1 MQLCNPMELDDNEL
15 NALKTYFQQRGLQL
29 PNENLVVVI
38 KNRQEKVLEKQFE
51 NIRRNKE
58 KWQNIYEKYKEKYQ
72 VSTLSFQDPGAQ
84 STPKIVEPSV
94 SKISEPPK
102 SIPMEKGSQ
111 TSLVKNAVKS
121 TQVETNCLISKEQTT
136 LDEKTQEQLE
146 MYPSE
151 IAESFEFVR
160 GSKVKESKKKS
171 LSESS
176 GKFDTKKS
184 ISTESEAG
192 SSKNSGISM
201 SVKNESVAN
210 FDDSLKV
217 AIALLNSLLESSMR
231 PELKR
236 NLAEKV
242 IQKIVQLQT
251 SRSIQ
256 TSTLESSEIYPQSN
270 SSADPSVK
278 VKSAETK
285 SSHKNREEV
294 LKNCFQPMTK
304 SEISHQNSQADEEE
318 EGESI
323 KESNTSQSIPKSQLV
338 DFVRREKQTQLKWIE
353 KEIEH
358 LNNLRMLLKR
368 NETPLPTPIY
378 ENMTGLRNKPLPPEK
393 PLAAVPSDANVW
405 NSHVNMKKVKNRS
418 KLETPVT
425 HDESLASFIDT
436 KNKKFLE
443 KYNKHQKQM
452 YEEINAYTRP
462 YSSKPPTTIKSKRT
476 QLTANKDVQT
486 STSLA
491 SSSVFESDAS
501 MSVPMTSST
510 NSQQQSQPE
519 NKKKEKQ
526 KVASAVTQT
535 TDSICRTKP
544 IYEVRSDATVST
556 VTRRVQ
562 KLQNDKQLQCHPPS
576 IKYTLTFDKKN
587 KPNVRQY
594 SSLPQRSQYATIT
607 KSSKDMYN
615 QISYSASLNYER
627 YVENKENYNDILLAS
642 DNGDDVDE
650 VEDIDLRKCFN
661 QNRPEVFTRFEERKK
676 CIEELKKLRWVKDA
690 KILRFCFL
698 HFLFL
703 FKFRALRNEHRAK
716 LLLLTSEKSLEG
728 KLFSSLPDL
737 PLKTTRIFSTKAIK
751 QHTKKVVKNLTEVQ
765 QRKKEENLKNLK
777 RKTRLMTEIF
787 NKNLQK
793 NVLKG
798 NLNLSNTVNLIAK

>member
-1 MQLCNPMELDDNEL
+1 MQLCNPMELDGNEL

-38 KNRQEKVLEKQFE
+38 KNRQEKASEKQFQD
-51 NIRRNKE
+51 IRRNKE

-72 VSTLSFQDPGAQ
+72 VSTLSFQNPDAQ
-84 STPKIVEPSV
+84 STPNIPEPSV
-94 SKISEPPK
+94 SKISESQK
-102 SIPMEKGSQ
+102 SAAMEKGSQ

-121 TQVETNCLISKEQTT
+121 TQVETFSLCKEQTKST
-136 LDEKTQEQLE
+136 SIDEKTQEQLE
-146 MYPSE
+146 MYQNPSE
-151 IAESFEFVR
+151 VAESFEFVR
-160 GSKVKESKKKS
+160 GSKVKEKKKNS
-171 LSESS
+171 SESS
-176 GKFDTKKS
+176 SKESNSKKS
-184 ISTESEAG
+184 TSTVSEAG

-256 TSTLESSEIYPQSN
+256 TSTLESSIYPQSN
-270 SSADPSVK
+270 SNLSEVPSVK
-278 VKSAETK
+278 AKSAESKT
-285 SSHKNREEV
+285 SHKNREEV

-304 SEISHQNSQADEEE
+304 SEVSHQNSQAEE
-318 EGESI
+318 ESI
-323 KESNTSQSIPKSQLV
+323 KETVSSQSIPKSQLV
-338 DFVRREKQTQLKWIE
+338 DFVKREKQSQLKWIE

-358 LNNLRMLLKR
+358 LNNLRDLLKR

-378 ENMTGLRNKPLPPEK
+378 ENMSGLRNKPPPPEK
-393 PLAAVPSDANVW
+393 PPAPDVNVW
-405 NSHVNMKKVKNRS
+405 NSHVNMKKMKNRS

-462 YSSKPPTTIKSKRT
+462 HSSKPPTVKSRRT

-501 MSVPMTSST
+501 MSVPTT
-510 NSQQQSQPE
+510 ANSQKQPPD
-519 NKKKEKQ
+519 NKRKERQ
-526 KVASAVTQT
+526 KVTAHATQT
-535 TDSICRTKP
+535 TDSICRTTP
-544 IYEVRSDATVST
+544 IYEVRSDEKCGTMST

-562 KLQNDKQLQCHPPS
+562 KLQNDKQLQCHPPPV
-576 IKYTLTFDKKN
+576 KYTLTFDKKN
-587 KPNVRQY
+587 KPNVRPY

-607 KSSKDMYN
+607 KSSKDIYN

-642 DNGDDVDE
+642 DNGNEDDD
-650 VEDIDLRKCFN
+650 EDIDLRKCFN
-661 QNRPEVFTRFEERKK
+661 RNRPETFTRFEERKK
-676 CIEELKKLRWVKDA
+676 CIDELKKLR
-690 KILRFCFL
+690 
-698 HFLFL
+698 
-703 FKFRALRNEHRAK
+703 
-716 LLLLTSEKSLEG
+716 
-728 KLFSSLPDL
+728 
-737 PLKTTRIFSTKAIK
+737 
-751 QHTKKVVKNLTEVQ
+751 
-765 QRKKEENLKNLK
+765 
-777 RKTRLMTEIF
+777 
-787 NKNLQK
+787 
-793 NVLKG
+793 
-798 NLNLSNTVNLIAK
+798 